1 MNNKNILIITYYWPP
16 SGGPAVQRWLDFA
29 NRFASDGYN
38 TNVLTVSQNT
48 ATYTS
53 NDASLLNEIN
63 KNINVYHAD
72 AIDYF
77 SFYKKFIGKGKVP
90 GNALADDH
98 NPNVIKKITRFIR
111 GNFFI
116 PDPRIG
122 WNKKAILKAKE
133 IIILENI
140 DTIITAGPPQ
150 STHLIGLAI
159 KSKIPAIHWVTD
171 FHDYWTNV
179 FYLKK
184 FYRTFWAQ
192 WIDLYLE
199 KKVIENANQI
209 LVHTDNN
216 KSYLTS
222 RTSKPLNIEVIRIG
236 YDEKKFENITR
247 KKNEIYTIVY
257 AGTLPDYYYP
267 QSFFEALVLLKKEN
281 TSLKIRVRFIGII
294 SGDIKEMVQK
304 YELED
309 WVTFEGYK
317 PHAESIQAII
327 QADLLL
333 LINPRLENDA
343 AIVPGKIFEYIAT
356 GNPIL
361 SISSQGSENEQIL
374 DESNGGANFDWNEI
388 DAIKNYIQQSI
399 QHSKLLQTKE
409 KIKYSR
415 FYQFEK
421 LKKTI

>member
-1 MNNKNILIITYYWPP
+1 MKNILIVTYYWPP

-53 NDASLLNEIN
+53 NDTSLLNEIN
-63 KNINVYHAD
+63 KKINVYHAD

-98 NPNVIKKITRFIR
+98 NPNVIKKISRFIR

-133 IIILENI
+133 IIKAEQI

-150 STHLIGLAI
+150 STHLIGLAL
-159 KSKIPAIHWVTD
+159 KSKIPAIHWVAD

-184 FYRTFWAQ
+184 FYRTAIAQ
-192 WIDLYLE
+192 KIDLYLE
-199 KKVIENANQI
+199 KNVIENANQI
-209 LVHTDNN
+209 LVHTDYN
-216 KSYLTS
+216 KSYLIS

-236 YDEKKFENITR
+236 YDERKFEKIT
-247 KKNEIYTIVY
+247 KSKNEIYTIVY

-267 QSFFEALVLLKKEN
+267 QSFFEALVLLKKESPMLN
-281 TSLKIRVRFIGII
+281 IVVRFIGII
-294 SGDIKEMVQK
+294 SDDIKEMVQK
-304 YELED
+304 YELGD

-317 PHAESIQAII
+317 PHSESIKAII

-333 LINPRLENDA
+333 LINPRLENDT

-361 SISSQGSENEQIL
+361 SISSNSSENEQIL
-374 DESNGGANFDWNEI
+374 DESNSGANFDWTEI
-388 DAIKNYIQQSI
+388 EAIKNYILQSI
-399 QHSKLLQTKE
+399 KHPKLMQTKE

-415 FYQFEK
+415 TYQFGK
-421 LKKTI
+421 LKKII